1 MLWMAAEC
9 CCQISRHAG
18 QGTGLF
24 ADADLDLAAI
34 MVDAPTPFYAT
45 FDSSS
50 LRLGEPLVALGYPVG
65 DLFGN
70 DPTVSEGRLT
80 NTEQGTQKSKPADIC
95 LFLYHWQAAIVVAQ
109 CLTTE
114 VC

>member
-1 MLWMAAEC
+1 MLWMVAEC

-34 MVDAPTPFYAT
+34 KVDAPTPFYAT

-50 LRLGEPLVALGYPVG
+50 LRLGEPLVALGTLLEFV
-65 DLFGN
+65 
-70 DPTVSEGRLT
+70 
-80 NTEQGTQKSKPADIC
+80 
-95 LFLYHWQAAIVVAQ
+95 WQRPKRFRGKTYKHRTGKHSNQRPRISACFYTIGKRQ
-109 CLTTE
+109 
-114 VC
+114 